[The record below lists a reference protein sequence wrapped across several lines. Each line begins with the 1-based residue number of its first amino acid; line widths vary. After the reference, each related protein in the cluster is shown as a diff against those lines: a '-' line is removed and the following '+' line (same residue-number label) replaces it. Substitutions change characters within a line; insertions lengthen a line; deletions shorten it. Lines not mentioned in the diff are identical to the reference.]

1 MFKLIC
7 YFFVAYINDKKDTK
21 FDHAKII
28 EFVEKEITQSYTAIT
43 SFKNSKNELSKSKRS
58 LKSNS
63 TIQNEKSP
71 QMIRKSKRV
80 SSFFKAVD
88 FP

>member
-7 YFFVAYINDKKDTK
+7 YFFVAYINDKKDKK
-21 FDHAKII
+21 FDQAKII
-28 EFVEKEITQSYTAIT
+28 EFVEKEITQSYTAIA

-63 TIQNEKSP
+63 TIQN
-71 QMIRKSKRV
+71 
-80 SSFFKAVD
+80 
-88 FP
+88 